1 MEIYNS
7 TEEFEETHP
16 YHVDDI
22 SGKIRRFITER
33 GLSRVTMWRN
43 SEFLEFYFR
52 LKLDSAKKIV
62 AVLDEYDYSKFIS
75 SETLEKLRSI
85 DNQLVEKYLAQFSSE
100 KDKLKNI
107 FQETAN
113 MPYSERNKIIIN
125 KFNLHDLFKDTK
137 PDFLYSEANLIALLG
152 EDDYKKVFGEDTVGI
167 FSEAYTKDGEPIIVV
182 KVSDM
187 VDVDGEEIDM
197 MQVYR
202 DDQTDVCNKAADS
215 RFDEEEKSE
224 LFNGDFPIKYQP
236 YINGEKDP
244 DVDDIRGDLMEE
256 LINRFDAILPYKIWY
271 ASNIFDLNINF
282 SSIIQSFLNLDDPN
296 HYSSKWLSL
305 KKEAKNTLMH
315 EFHHSVNRFLPVC
328 ENRDLVK
335 AVQKEILENW
345 LSRFADEVV
354 AYSYA
359 SKIASL
365 EFYLRWYN
373 DDTEFKNEDKSARM
387 NEQFVKQS
395 RLFEE
400 INERIIESDDP
411 QLISALFSL
420 EGVRTWK
427 YLHQYLMKGGLPELG
442 YFKEELSVIYQ

>member
-1 MEIYNS
+1 MINNNPQ
-7 TEEFEETHP
+7 EFHETHP
-16 YHVDDI
+16 YHADDI
-22 SGKIRRFITER
+22 SGEIRRFISER
-33 GLSRVTMWRN
+33 GLSRATMWRN

-52 LKLDSAKKIV
+52 LKLDSAKKIA
-62 AVLDEYDYSKFIS
+62 AVLDEYDSFKFVS

-85 DNQLVEKYLAQFSSE
+85 DNQLVEKYLAQFRIE

-113 MPYSERNKIIIN
+113 MPYSERNKIIID

-137 PDFLYSEANLIALLG
+137 PDFLYSEVNLIALLD
-152 EDDYKKVFGEDTVGI
+152 EDDYKKVFGEEIVGI
-167 FSEAYTKDGEPIIVV
+167 FSEAYTKDGEPIIVI

-187 VDVDGEEIDM
+187 VDIDGEEIDV

-202 DDQTDVCNKAADS
+202 DVQIDVGNEAA
-215 RFDEEEKSE
+215 RGEFDDDEKSE
-224 LFNGDFPIKYQP
+224 LFDGDFPKKYQP

-244 DVDDIRGDLMEE
+244 DADDIIGDLMGE
-256 LINRFDAILPYKIWY
+256 LSYRFNVILPYKIWY
-271 ASNIFDLNINF
+271 ASDIFDLNVGF
-282 SSIIQSFLNLDDPN
+282 SPITQRFLNLDDPN

-305 KKEAKNTLMH
+305 KIEAKKTLMH

-359 SKIASL
+359 LRIASL
-365 EFYLRWYN
+365 EFYQRWYN
-373 DDTEFKNEDKSARM
+373 EDTEFKNEDEGAM
-387 NEQFVKQS
+387 VNEQFVKQS

-427 YLHQYLMKGGLPELG
+427 YLHQYLMKGGLLELG
-442 YFKEELSVIYQ
+442 YYRDDLPDFQ